1 MDILFGLAAA
11 VCLGTSDFLARFAT
25 RRVGTYRT
33 LFYVQVVGFFALSL
47 FLLAIGAW
55 ARINFIRDWQAWGWT
70 VVVALLDTASYFAL
84 YRAFETGL
92 LMVVSPV
99 VSAYAAVTVA
109 LSVLSGE
116 RLTVSSC
123 LGIAAILIGVILAQ
137 IVFGHQMTRKQ
148 SEPLEAVDPHSSLQR
163 RFPSWMRW
171 TLELALDLVSFT
183 GSWALR

>member
-1 MDILFGLAAA
+1 MLLRLVQMCLHNRMGFTLVHPCWTFPDAEGPRERWQNTSVRKDEEMENDHMDILFGLAAA

-92 LMVVSPV
+92 LMVVSVRCEARNGNTFGGANHLRDGVSPKIPRLIWQAGDNEQEPV
-99 VSAYAAVTVA
+99 
-109 LSVLSGE
+109 
-116 RLTVSSC
+116 
-123 LGIAAILIGVILAQ
+123 
-137 IVFGHQMTRKQ
+137 
-148 SEPLEAVDPHSSLQR
+148 
-163 RFPSWMRW
+163 
-171 TLELALDLVSFT
+171 
-183 GSWALR
+183 